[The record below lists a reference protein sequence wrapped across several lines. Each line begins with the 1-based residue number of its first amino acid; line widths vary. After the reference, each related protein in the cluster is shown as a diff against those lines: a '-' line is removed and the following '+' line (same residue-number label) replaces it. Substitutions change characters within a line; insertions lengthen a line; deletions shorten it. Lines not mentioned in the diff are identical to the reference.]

1 MRDSTQS
8 ALFGALS
15 NEIRMSTIANNLA
28 NVNTSAF
35 KKDTLA
41 FHDTFVRFAHDYLVD
56 EKTYIR
62 GKKLFPEGH
71 IMAKARLSA
80 QRPDFAQ
87 GSLEQTGNQL
97 DFAISGEGFFTV
109 QGPDEMLYTR
119 AGNFIADAN
128 GMLRTKDGYPVMVD
142 GGPLIVPPGAAVQVD
157 GQGNI
162 SVNGNRAGSFDLA
175 TFADPNLLERMGNNN
190 FRAPVGVGAVPPE
203 EANVA
208 QGFLE
213 KGNVEVVTEMVAM
226 IETQRAYTMYS
237 KMIEADNQLDTKLI
251 TQVGRPTL

>member
-15 NEIRMSTIANNLA
+15 NEIRMSSIANNLA

-80 QRPDFAQ
+80 QRPDFSQ

-97 DFAISGEGFFTV
+97 DFAISGEGFFTI
-109 QGPDEMLYTR
+109 QGPEEMLYTR
-119 AGNFIADAN
+119 AGNFVADAN
-128 GMLRTKDGYPVMVD
+128 GMLRTKDGNPVMVD
-142 GGPLIVPPGAAVQVD
+142 GGPLVIPSGAAVQVD

-162 SVNGNRAGSFDLA
+162 SVNGNPAGAFDLV
-175 TFADPNLLERMGNNN
+175 TFDDPNQLERMGSNN
-190 FRAPVGVGAVPPE
+190 FRAPLGVGAVPPE
-203 EANVA
+203 EVNVA

-213 KGNVEVVTEMVAM
+213 KGNVDVVTEMVAM
-226 IETQRAYTMYS
+226 IEVQRAHTMYS
-237 KMIEADNQLDTKLI
+237 KVIQSDNEMDTKLI
-251 TQVGRPTL
+251 TQAGRPAV